1 MTSVSG
7 RYLELAGLPK
17 RELDTVFAAGSTPQ
31 AASITGFEFRGFNHP
46 RATAMLGIRKFIKV
60 FYLDESGRAFGCNT
74 PVVQNGLDADWVHR
88 PSAMSPKRYAF
99 FQVLPGGDDGL
110 LLDYSRGGNPPWDI
124 STILRDYLVHP
135 DAGNDDLLLGKAF
148 FVVAGTRLTYSYFI
162 IERSRPLPDAAALAA
177 RSAGLP
183 AEFVEPVVIDAE
195 EVADLVD
202 DGPADLVGDLIDGVA
217 QRADRPA
224 VDGDAVR
231 QHHGVLAAAV
241 GEGNAL
247 VQPEQA
253 RRSVVVLDHH
263 GDVVQQ
269 PPKPLGQ
276 PVQRRGDH
284 VLEPLRLNLD
294 H

>member
-17 RELDTVFAAGSTPQ
+17 RELDTVFAAGSPPQ

-148 FVVAGTRLTYSYFI
+148 FVVAGTRLTHSYFI

-183 AEFVEPVVIDAE
+183 AQFVEPVVIDAE

-231 QHHGVLAAAV
+231 QHHGVLAATV

-253 RRSVVVLDHH
+253 RRPVVVLDHH

-269 PPKPLGQ
+269 PPEPLGQ